1 MNILFLHPNFPA
13 QFKHIA
19 TYLARDNNND
29 VKFICETHY
38 GRRIK
43 GVELIV
49 STKKDGKESKTNGPV
64 NENIENFNRAKRYR
78 KCFAAL
84 ENTKKWTPDIIISH
98 CGWGCGLHAKE
109 IWPLS
114 YNISYIEWWF
124 SPQSELTQALQNN
137 PNLKFGEKTMM
148 NLWQRNL
155 PMSFELINADK
166 IISPTEWQKAQFPMQ
181 IQKACDVI
189 YDGIDR
195 DIYKPDKNLR
205 SKVPLITYGT
215 RGMEPIRGFPNFIKT
230 LPLIIRRMPNIRIQI
245 AGIDEVCYGGKK
257 PKSGTWGQW
266 AKSYLDKH
274 GVAKNIEWLGRLSPD
289 KYTNWLK
296 SSWCHVYLTEPYVLS
311 WSFLEAACSGAP
323 IVVNQSGAIE
333 EFADESDLSGIFK
346 CSSLDHNELASTIE
360 GVLKNERRW
369 DYAALSSAGI
379 GAKVDLERT
388 MEQWRRITDVDPTTQ
403 R

>member
-1 MNILFLHPNFPA
+1 
-13 QFKHIA
+13 
-19 TYLARDNNND
+19 
-29 VKFICETHY
+29 
-38 GRRIK
+38 
-43 GVELIV
+43 
-49 STKKDGKESKTNGPV
+49 
-64 NENIENFNRAKRYR
+64 
-78 KCFAAL
+78 
-84 ENTKKWTPDIIISH
+84 
-98 CGWGCGLHAKE
+98 
-109 IWPLS
+109 
-114 YNISYIEWWF
+114 
-124 SPQSELTQALQNN
+124 
-137 PNLKFGEKTMM
+137 MM

-274 GVAKNIEWLGRLSPD
+274 GVANNIEWLGRLSPD